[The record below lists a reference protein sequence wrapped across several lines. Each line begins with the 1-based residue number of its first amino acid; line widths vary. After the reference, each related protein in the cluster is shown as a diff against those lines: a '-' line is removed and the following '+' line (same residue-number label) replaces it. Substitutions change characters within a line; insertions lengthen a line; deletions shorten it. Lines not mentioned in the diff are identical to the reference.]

1 LADILQT
8 VQRVSRKAADR
19 LCNDHIDISNKSF
32 NDMEG
37 DSDKWAR
44 TIISWL
50 KQVDWVVDGERIDC
64 CGTMYDGSI
73 PSRIVA
79 DLIRYGYDG
88 RKSSTLFE
96 MTVNSM
102 FKFLGYESEHLGE
115 GKGRVADVIA
125 KYRSHLY
132 AKSYGIIIDAK
143 AYQKYNF
150 PAGDLRKM
158 KEYISLHG
166 EYLLEE
172 KIPRHVFAFISMD
185 FTNEEAALSEVA
197 RDTAVNGTAITVDTL
212 LKLGEM
218 VTKQEVNI
226 ADIYD
231 WYNTNKR
238 FALA

>member
-1 LADILQT
+1 MNLNIL
-8 VQRVSRKAADR
+8 
-19 LCNDHIDISNKSF
+19 
-32 NDMEG
+32 G
-37 DSDKWAR
+37 
-44 TIISWL
+44 
-50 KQVDWVVDGERIDC
+50 
-64 CGTMYDGSI
+64 
-73 PSRIVA
+73 
-79 DLIRYGYDG
+79 
-88 RKSSTLFE
+88 
-96 MTVNSM
+96 
-102 FKFLGYESEHLGE
+102 

-231 WYNTNKR
+231 WYKTNKR